1 MVALLLVL
9 SQLLLV
15 SLSFVQ
21 DSRVVTVKVT
31 VDLDAG
37 FILFTQGLERLE
49 SSGEKDADRTC
60 RKFRKVLVVCCCS
73 RMPKES
79 AAFLFTSY

>member
-15 SLSFVQ
+15 SLSLVQ

-37 FILFTQGLERLE
+37 FILFSTQGLERLE
-49 SSGEKDADRTC
+49 SSGEKDANRTC
-60 RKFRKVLVVCCCS
+60 RN
-73 RMPKES
+73 
-79 AAFLFTSY
+79 

>member
-49 SSGEKDADRTC
+49 SSGEKDANRTC
-60 RKFRKVLVVCCCS
+60 RN
-73 RMPKES
+73 
-79 AAFLFTSY
+79 